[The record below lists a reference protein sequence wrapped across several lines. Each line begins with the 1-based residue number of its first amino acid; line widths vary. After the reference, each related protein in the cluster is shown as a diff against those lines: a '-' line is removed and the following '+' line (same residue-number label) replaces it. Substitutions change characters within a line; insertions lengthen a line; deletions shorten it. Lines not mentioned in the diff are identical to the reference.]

1 MTTTIILVSLVH
13 MYNNN
18 YNQIILL
25 RKIILILSENKYVD
39 LDQVSEQPE
48 HKDR

>member
-13 MYNNN
+13 MYN